1 MTMADLLIEVAL
13 CAAWPVLELAGLVV
27 LGLIF
32 KVEREA

>member
-1 MTMADLLIEVAL
+1 MTMTDLLIEVAL
-13 CAAWPVLELAGLVV
+13 CAAWPALQLAGLVI